1 VSDAPKLLVEWSS
14 PWQEFVTAIRPALG
28 RSGDRLAGE
37 ARSGLF
43 PYRGMMISWVLE
55 AALLVAVIIVPTRL
69 AKMRPYS
76 PPALP
81 KYDIIYFSGEELPRA
96 EDAGGAQSGRS
107 GRAGGQ
113 EAHHRTQTI
122 RVARGSSLR
131 EKVVDAPKLNL
142 PHSDSAVANLL
153 AFKTIPGPAPAE
165 GLKSSNRLPAMSAA
179 AVAPA
184 PQIDRDKIQGAPTLD
199 PAVIPPSP
207 ATQRDLASLRLPG
220 SHAAEIIPPPVS
232 APEQFSN
239 SNPQLT
245 LPVPTIVAPPPQITH
260 EIASGPGFGAGEL
273 HKQVVPPP
281 VRMGEAST
289 ELRNV
294 GGLGNAAVVAPPVQ
308 VGGAS
313 LQHQSV
319 GDLGGGTSVVPPAPS
334 VSSSTSVG
342 GQGNGNR
349 GLGRG
354 GPLDIG
360 TAVAAPAASG
370 GNNAGTGVVVSN
382 QPGSK
387 VGVPGSGGVGSLAM
401 SPSGGD
407 KAGLG
412 GSGGGSSI
420 GRRGNGSGSGFSG
433 EGSGAAKAG
442 TGRGSDV
449 SARGGISPYP
459 GTGGAGSGT
468 NGKPVVPGVSVR
480 GGSNI
485 VTLPSF
491 SDGNQGVGGGRS
503 SSTDRH
509 GSGITVVATS
519 RSGGA
524 FNFYGALK
532 GDKVYTIYIETGLGT
547 AVMQFADPT
556 SAAQVYAGDL
566 TAPEPMRAEVPSD
579 LKRSRLVIACILDRS
594 GLLRN
599 PQVLEPGGSEMTGK
613 VLASLPNWKFRPV
626 LRGDQPVEV
635 NAILGFNIDT
645 R

>member
-1 VSDAPKLLVEWSS
+1 VNDAPKLLVEWSS
-14 PWQEFVTAIRPALG
+14 PWQEFVTAIRPAMG
-28 RSGDRLAGE
+28 RSGERLAGE

-55 AALLVAVIIVPTRL
+55 AVILVAVIIVPTRL
-69 AKMRPYS
+69 AQMRPYV
-76 PPALP
+76 PPVLP
-81 KYDIIYFSGEELPRA
+81 KYEIIYFSGEELPRA

-107 GRAGGQ
+107 GHAGGQ
-113 EAHHRTQTI
+113 EAHHRSQTI
-122 RVARGSSLR
+122 RVARGNSLR

-142 PHSDSAVANLL
+142 PRSDAAVANLL
-153 AFKTIPGPAPAE
+153 AFKAIPGPAPAE
-165 GLKSSNRLPAMSAA
+165 GLKSSARLLAMSPA

-184 PQIDRDKIQGAPTLD
+184 PQIDRDKMQSSPTLD
-199 PAVIPPSP
+199 AAVIPPAP
-207 ATQRDLASLRLPG
+207 AAHRELASLRLPG

-245 LPVPTIVAPPPQITH
+245 LPAPTIVAPAPQMTH
-260 EIASGPGFGAGEL
+260 EIAAGPGFGAGEL

-281 VRMGEAST
+281 VQMGEASA
-289 ELRNV
+289 ENRNI
-294 GGLGNAAVVAPPVQ
+294 GGLGNAAVIAPPVQ
-308 VGGAS
+308 VGGGS

-319 GDLGGGTSVVPPAPS
+319 GGLGGGTSVVPPPPS
-334 VSSSTSVG
+334 VSASSSVG
-342 GQGNGNR
+342 GQGSGNR

-354 GPLDIG
+354 GALDIG
-360 TAVAAPAASG
+360 TAAAPPASG
-370 GNNAGTGVVVSN
+370 GSSAGTGVVVSN

-387 VGVPGSGGVGSLAM
+387 VGVPGSGGTGSLAM
-401 SPSGGD
+401 SPSGGE

-412 GSGGGSSI
+412 GAGGGSSI
-420 GRRGNGSGSGFSG
+420 GRGNGSGSGLSG
-433 EGSGAAKAG
+433 EGPGAAKAG
-442 TGRGSDV
+442 PGHGSDV
-449 SARGGISPYP
+449 AARGGISPYP

-468 NGKPVVPGVSVR
+468 SGKPVVPGVSVR
-480 GGSNI
+480 GGSNV
-485 VTLPSF
+485 VTLPGF
-491 SDGNQGVGGGRS
+491 GSDGNQSAGGSHS
-503 SSTDRH
+503 SGTDSH
-509 GSGITVVATS
+509 GSAITVVATS

-556 SAAQVYAGDL
+556 SAAHAYAGDL

-579 LKRSRLVIACILDRS
+579 LQRSRLVIACILDRS
-594 GLLRN
+594 GLLKN
-599 PQVLEPGGSEMTGK
+599 PQVLEPGGREMTGK

>member
-1 VSDAPKLLVEWSS
+1 MNDAPKLMVEWSS

-28 RSGDRLAGE
+28 RSGERLAGE

-43 PYRGMMISWVLE
+43 PYRGMMLSWVLE
-55 AALLVAVIIVPTRL
+55 AALLIVVIIVPARL
-69 AKMRPYS
+69 AKMRPYA

-142 PHSDSAVANLL
+142 PRSDSAVANLL

-165 GLKSSNRLPAMSAA
+165 GLKSSNRMPALSAA
-179 AVAPA
+179 AVAP
-184 PQIDRDKIQGAPTLD
+184 PPRVDRDKVQGTPTLD
-199 PAVIPPSP
+199 AAVIPPAP
-207 ATQRDLASLRLPG
+207 AAQRDLASLRLPG
-220 SHAAEIIPPPVS
+220 SHAAEVIPPPVS
-232 APEQFSN
+232 APEQVSN

-245 LPVPTIVAPPPQITH
+245 LPAPTIIAPPPQITR

-273 HKQVVPPP
+273 RKQVVPPP
-281 VRMGEAST
+281 VQMGEAST
-289 ELRNV
+289 EHRGL
-294 GGLGNAAVVAPPVQ
+294 GSLGNAAVIPPPVQ

-313 LQHQSV
+313 LQHQAVS
-319 GDLGGGTSVVPPAPS
+319 GLGGGTSVVPPPPS
-334 VSSSTSVG
+334 VSASSVG
-342 GQGNGNR
+342 GQGSGNR

-354 GPLDIG
+354 SPLDLG
-360 TAVAAPAASG
+360 TAIAAPPASG
-370 GNNAGTGVVVSN
+370 GSNAGTGVVVSN

-387 VGVPGSGGVGSLAM
+387 VGVPGSGGTGSLAM
-401 SPSGGD
+401 SPSGGE

-420 GRRGNGSGSGFSG
+420 GRGNGSGSGFSG

-442 TGRGSDV
+442 AGRGSDV
-449 SARGGISPYP
+449 VAHGGISPYP
-459 GTGGAGSGT
+459 GTGGAGSGV

-491 SDGNQGVGGGRS
+491 GSDGNGAGGGRS

-524 FNFYGALK
+524 FNFYGTLK

-547 AVMQFADPT
+547 AVMQFSDPT
-556 SAAQVYAGDL
+556 SAAHVYAGDL
-566 TAPEPMRAEVPSD
+566 TAPEPMRADVPSD
-579 LKRSRLVIACILDRS
+579 LQRSRLVIACILDRS

>member
-1 VSDAPKLLVEWSS
+1 
-14 PWQEFVTAIRPALG
+14 
-28 RSGDRLAGE
+28 
-37 ARSGLF
+37 
-43 PYRGMMISWVLE
+43 
-55 AALLVAVIIVPTRL
+55 
-69 AKMRPYS
+69 MRPYV
-76 PPALP
+76 PPVLP
-81 KYDIIYFSGEELPRA
+81 KYEIIYFSGEELPRA

-131 EKVVDAPKLNL
+131 EKVVDAPRLNL
-142 PHSDSAVANLL
+142 PRSDSAVANLL

-165 GLKSSNRLPAMSAA
+165 GLKSSNRLPVMSAA

-184 PQIDRDKIQGAPTLD
+184 PQIDREKIQGAPTLD
-199 PAVIPPSP
+199 AAVIPPAP
-207 ATQRDLASLRLPG
+207 AVQRDLASLRLPG
-220 SHAAEIIPPPVS
+220 SHAAEVIPPPVS
-232 APEQFSN
+232 APEQASN

-245 LPVPTIVAPPPQITH
+245 LPAPTIVAPPPQITH

-273 HKQVVPPP
+273 RKQVVPPP
-281 VRMGEAST
+281 VQMGEASP
-289 ELRNV
+289 ERRNI
-294 GGLGNAAVVAPPVQ
+294 GGLGSAAVIPPPVQ

-313 LQHQSV
+313 LEHQSI
-319 GDLGGGTSVVPPAPS
+319 GGLGGGTSVVPPPPS
-334 VSSSTSVG
+334 VSASSVG
-342 GQGNGNR
+342 GQG
-349 GLGRG
+349 
-354 GPLDIG
+354 
-360 TAVAAPAASG
+360 
-370 GNNAGTGVVVSN
+370 
-382 QPGSK
+382 
-387 VGVPGSGGVGSLAM
+387 
-401 SPSGGD
+401 
-407 KAGLG
+407 
-412 GSGGGSSI
+412 
-420 GRRGNGSGSGFSG
+420 
-433 EGSGAAKAG
+433 
-442 TGRGSDV
+442 
-449 SARGGISPYP
+449 
-459 GTGGAGSGT
+459 SGT
-468 NGKPVVPGVSVR
+468 NGRPVIPGVSVR

-491 SDGNQGVGGGRS
+491 GSDGNQSVGGGRS
-503 SSTDRH
+503 STTDRH

-556 SAAQVYAGDL
+556 SAAHAYAGDL
-566 TAPEPMRAEVPSD
+566 TAPEPMRAEVPFD
-579 LKRSRLVIACILDRS
+579 LQRSRLVIACILDRS
-594 GLLRN
+594 GLLKN